1 VAVKA
6 YPVTAWLAVQAIAA
20 CAAGEP
26 IIINPATKYAAVM
39 LMHTL
44 LTIA

>member
-6 YPVTAWLAVQAIAA
+6 YPVTAWLAVQASSLRSWRAHHHQPR
-20 CAAGEP
+20 E
-26 IIINPATKYAAVM
+26 KYAAVM